1 MKNLPNLILDEGYEH
16 LVFTPEP
23 QYYKAI
29 PGIRILQYTN
39 KRLDHSSYY
48 CITKI
53 KPKKHNIEFSYYTTS
68 KLISYKAMWFNR
80 YHPVCCEI
88 DLPLYS

>member
-39 KRLDHSSYY
+39 KRLDHSSY
-48 CITKI
+48 
-53 KPKKHNIEFSYYTTS
+53 
-68 KLISYKAMWFNR
+68 
-80 YHPVCCEI
+80 
-88 DLPLYS
+88 